1 MRPSPRSLQEELNI
15 EVAIF
20 GVELALSCIAKS
32 GAIIS
37 HKAGGTAVDFAPSL
51 QVN

>member
-1 MRPSPRSLQEELNI
+1 LQ
-15 EVAIF
+15 
-20 GVELALSCIAKS
+20 KS
-32 GAIIS
+32 GAIVS